1 MDIKQSTDGSLVS
14 AKPLLEYQPDL
25 TEWDFHI
32 SYIMKVNHNTFS
44 ISHQSPDTDTNNKF
58 YTNQEHSEF
67 LDSGGFYRS
76 ENDNE
81 YVFAKALKDKLS
93 KSITNK
99 NKNYSYYIKASPNKV
114 LYDARK
120 LYTIEPAVD
129 KNFINNTCK
138 NDQTFIQVSEAIFN
152 KYINF
157 LKTGNTQWLNQA
169 QREIK

>member
-1 MDIKQSTDGSLVS
+1 
-14 AKPLLEYQPDL
+14 
-25 TEWDFHI
+25 
-32 SYIMKVNHNTFS
+32 MKVNHNNFN
-44 ISHQSPDTDTNNKF
+44 ISHQSPDTDTNNRF

-67 LDSGGFYRS
+67 LDSSGFYRS

-120 LYTIEPAVD
+120 LYTIEPTVD